1 MGERKAQNK
10 YIPNDF
16 DPSKL
21 GKRKKGDKDKNKRN
35 DVRAM
40 LPFSCQCSE
49 CQSFLYR
56 GKKFDSRKE
65 PTGENYLGIKIW
77 RLLFKCPT
85 CGQQITFLT
94 DPENSDYKMER
105 GGKRLFEV
113 KRTVN
118 ELAAAGKGKDEDGSG
133 ILEEETSAAATSTT
147 GTTNKLDAMAELE
160 ARAKKSKEEME
171 SLELLDRIKT
181 INRRNE
187 SVDVAKI
194 LEAKYAG
201 TQCMNSAE
209 QEALLEEDAQDSLI
223 ARQAFLKAAAEVKMP
238 VVKEDQ
244 QPATAANLAS
254 NIGPRKSSLLQ
265 GMGLVKKRKTAGHAL
280 PTVPAIATTTSP
292 GPSDNA
298 LNFLSAYGDDS
309 DSESDK

>member
-1 MGERKAQNK
+1 MGERKVQNK

-21 GKRKKGDKDKNKRN
+21 GKRKKGEKDKNKRN

-40 LPFSCQCSE
+40 LPFSCQCSG

-56 GKKFDSRKE
+56 GKKFNSRKE

-94 DPENSDYKMER
+94 DPENSDFKMEK

-133 ILEEETSAAATSTT
+133 ILEDTSTAATSTK
-147 GTTNKLDAMAELE
+147 GITNKLDAMAELE
-160 ARAKKSKEEME
+160 ARAKKSQEEME

-194 LEAKYAG
+194 LEAKYAA
-201 TQCMNSAE
+201 TSMSIAE
-209 QEALLEEDAQDSLI
+209 QQALLEEDAQDSLI
-223 ARQAFLKAAAEVKMP
+223 ARQAFLKAAAEVKIP
-238 VVKEDQ
+238 AVKVDQ
-244 QPATAANLAS
+244 QAAAAASRAS
-254 NIGPRKSSLLQ
+254 NTGPRKSSFLQ
-265 GMGLVKKRKTAGHAL
+265 GMGVVKKRKLAGHAL
-280 PTVPAIATTTSP
+280 PTVPATATTTSP
-292 GPSDNA
+292 GTSGNA

-309 DSESDK
+309 DSESDDE

>member
-56 GKKFDSRKE
+56 GKKFNSRKE

-105 GGKRLFEV
+105 LGKEKTKMV
-113 KRTVN
+113 V
-118 ELAAAGKGKDEDGSG
+118 GSW
-133 ILEEETSAAATSTT
+133 
-147 GTTNKLDAMAELE
+147 
-160 ARAKKSKEEME
+160 KKKPRQ
-171 SLELLDRIKT
+171 LLHP
-181 INRRNE
+181 
-187 SVDVAKI
+187 
-194 LEAKYAG
+194 
-201 TQCMNSAE
+201 
-209 QEALLEEDAQDSLI
+209 LLE
-223 ARQAFLKAAAEVKMP
+223 
-238 VVKEDQ
+238 
-244 QPATAANLAS
+244 
-254 NIGPRKSSLLQ
+254 PR
-265 GMGLVKKRKTAGHAL
+265 T
-280 PTVPAIATTTSP
+280 
-292 GPSDNA
+292 N
-298 LNFLSAYGDDS
+298 
-309 DSESDK
+309 